1 MTDKLTAKQRRFCE
15 LVASGKTQADA
26 YREAYDSNGSSQTVR
41 NSASKLMKLE
51 YIASTVNAII
61 KRKSDLNMARSVS
74 SQELV
79 TRTLRDHISGTI
91 DLESTQVQALSILAK
106 VSGMYTTRIE
116 DVTERSSNDIEN
128 DLKRK
133 LSELSLPVVDE
144 SDVDES
150 DVTH

>member
-15 LVASGKTQADA
+15 LVAAGKTQADA

-41 NSASKLMKLE
+41 NSASLLSKKD
-51 YIASTVNAII
+51 YIQSTVNSII

-144 SDVDES
+144 SDIDES

>member
-1 MTDKLTAKQRRFCE
+1 MMTDKLTAKQRRFCE
-15 LVASGKTQADA
+15 LVAAGKTQADA

-41 NSASKLMKLE
+41 NSASQLAKKD
-51 YIASTVNAII
+51 YIASTVNSII

-91 DLESTQVQALSILAK
+91 DLESTQVQSLSILAK
-106 VSGMYTTRIE
+106 S
-116 DVTERSSNDIEN
+116 DI
-128 DLKRK
+128 
-133 LSELSLPVVDE
+133 
-144 SDVDES
+144 DES

>member
-15 LVASGKTQADA
+15 LVAAGKTQADA

-41 NSASKLMKLE
+41 NSASLLSKKD
-51 YIASTVNAII
+51 YIQSTVNSII

-91 DLESTQVQALSILAK
+91 DLESTQVQSLSILAK

>member
-15 LVASGKTQADA
+15 LVAAGKTQADA

-41 NSASKLMKLE
+41 NSASQLAKKD
-51 YIASTVNAII
+51 YIASTVNSII

-91 DLESTQVQALSILAK
+91 DLESTQVQSLSILAK

-144 SDVDES
+144 SDIDES

>member
-15 LVASGKTQADA
+15 LVAAGKTQADA

-41 NSASKLMKLE
+41 NSASLLSKKD
-51 YIASTVNAII
+51 YIQSTVNSII

>member
-1 MTDKLTAKQRRFCE
+1 
-15 LVASGKTQADA
+15 
-26 YREAYDSNGSSQTVR
+26 
-41 NSASKLMKLE
+41 
-51 YIASTVNAII
+51 
-61 KRKSDLNMARSVS
+61 MARSVS

>member
-41 NSASKLMKLE
+41 NSASLLSKKD
-51 YIASTVNAII
+51 YIQSTVNSII